1 MPKRIQKQKP
11 TPKRQ
16 RPERWTDQH
25 RTLCHLLEEEL
36 HGLVQYLRALH
47 YLSILL
53 VCGSVVGIIIAV
65 RALFANGEH
74 AVAAFIT
81 IIVTCVA
88 VLTAAILS
96 LRPWVLPRFLLPID
110 IHELRYDDM
119 LLVTSSPREYI
130 HLLKRHVQ
138 KLTESYLLRKLS
150 YLRHAIT
157 IFVFGVAVAV
167 VLSVALP

>member
-1 MPKRIQKQKP
+1 MPKR
-11 TPKRQ
+11 TPKRTKA
-16 RPERWTDQH
+16 EKWTDQH

-36 HGLVQYLRALH
+36 HGLVHYLRALH

-53 VCGSVVGIIIAV
+53 ICGSVAGIILAV

-81 IIVTCVA
+81 IILTCSG
-88 VLTAAILS
+88 VLTASLLS

-119 LLVTSSPREYI
+119 LLVTASPREYI
-130 HLLKRHVQ
+130 HLLKRHIQ
-138 KLTESYLLRKLS
+138 KLTDAYLLRKLT
-150 YLRHAIT
+150 YLRHAIALM
-157 IFVFGVAVAV
+157 VFGTAVAA